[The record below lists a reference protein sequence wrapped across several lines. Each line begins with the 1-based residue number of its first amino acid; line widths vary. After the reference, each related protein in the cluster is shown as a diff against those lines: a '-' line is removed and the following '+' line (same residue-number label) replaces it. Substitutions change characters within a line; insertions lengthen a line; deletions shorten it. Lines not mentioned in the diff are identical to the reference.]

1 VTAEEEGVGEDE
13 DEEVEVE
20 VEVDL
25 GAEEAGAEVDRCIIS
40 SKVRKIIR
48 YLSRIE
54 KKIYTRLD

>member
-13 DEEVEVE
+13 DEEVE